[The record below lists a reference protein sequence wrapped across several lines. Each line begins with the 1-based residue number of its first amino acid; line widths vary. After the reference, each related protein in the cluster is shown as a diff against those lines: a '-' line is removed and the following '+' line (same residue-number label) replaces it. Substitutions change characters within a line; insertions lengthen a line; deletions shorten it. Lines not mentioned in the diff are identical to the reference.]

1 MNDDLKTSPA
11 TAIEHATAQANP
23 AITAKEPAMKFA
35 NPFPNLLSALACL
48 LGLLLLGAC
57 NSEDTRSV
65 TVIGY
70 NYTER
75 PIYTFSVNG
84 VGASNLFAKQK
95 YGGGKDSCCTDITVG
110 QPVEIKWVYSATEK
124 QYLAGLR
131 KENYST
137 TVTVPPPTMP
147 EAEYLEVHFYPDHH
161 VELVL
166 VKSPG
171 NARWSEIPNHGEL
184 DE

>member
-1 MNDDLKTSPA
+1 MSDDTRTSPA
-11 TAIEHATAQANP
+11 TAIERAATQANP
-23 AITAKEPAMKFA
+23 AMEYA
-35 NPFPNLLSALACL
+35 NPLATILSALACL

-57 NSEDTRSV
+57 NSEDTRSFTLV
-65 TVIGY
+65 GY

-84 VGASNLFAKQK
+84 GGGSNIFVGGGGASF
-95 YGGGKDSCCTDITVG
+95 SCCTDITVG
-110 QPVEIKWVYSATEK
+110 QPVEIKWLYDTTEK

-131 KENYST
+131 EEKRST
-137 TVTVPPPTMP
+137 TVIVPPPTVP

-161 VELVL
+161 VELAL
-166 VKSPG
+166 VKFPG
-171 NARWSEIPNHGEL
+171 DRRIPYEEK

>member
-1 MNDDLKTSPA
+1 MSDDLKTSPA
-11 TAIEHATAQANP
+11 TAIERAATQANP

-57 NSEDTRSV
+57 SSQDTRSV

-95 YGGGKDSCCTDITVG
+95 YGGGKDSCCIDITVG
-110 QPVEIKWVYSATEK
+110 QPVEIKWLYDTTEK

-131 KENYST
+131 EEKRST
-137 TVTVPPPTMP
+137 TVIVPPPTVP

-161 VELVL
+161 VELAL
-166 VKSPG
+166 VKFPG
-171 NARWSEIPNHGEL
+171 DRRIPYEEK

>member
-1 MNDDLKTSPA
+1 MSDDTRTSPA
-11 TAIEHATAQANP
+11 TAIERATAQANP

-84 VGASNLFAKQK
+84 VGGSNIFV
-95 YGGGKDSCCTDITVG
+95 GGGGAKMSCCTEITVG
-110 QPVEIKWVYSATEK
+110 QPVEIKWLYDTTEK

-131 KENYST
+131 EEKRST
-137 TVTVPPPTMP
+137 TVIVPPPTVP

-161 VELVL
+161 VELYL
-166 VKSPG
+166 VKFPSHG
-171 NARWSEIPNHGEL
+171 RWPDGTNLEALE
-184 DE
+184 

>member
-1 MNDDLKTSPA
+1 MSDDTRTSPA
-11 TAIEHATAQANP
+11 TAIQRATAQANP
-23 AITAKEPAMKFA
+23 AMKFV
-35 NPFPNLLSALACL
+35 NPLPPLLSALACL

-57 NSEDTRSV
+57 SSQDTRSV
-65 TVIGY
+65 TLVGY

-84 VGASNLFAKQK
+84 VGGSNIFV
-95 YGGGKDSCCTDITVG
+95 GGGGASFSCCTEITVG

-137 TVTVPPPTMP
+137 TVIVPPPTVP

-161 VELVL
+161 VELAL
-166 VKSPG
+166 VKFPG
-171 NARWSEIPNHGEL
+171 DRRIPYEEK

>member
-1 MNDDLKTSPA
+1 MSDEISASPA
-11 TAIEHATAQANP
+11 TAIERAATQANP

-35 NPFPNLLSALACL
+35 NPLTPLLAALLCL
-48 LGLLLLGAC
+48 FSLLLGAC
-57 NSEDTRSV
+57 NSQDTRSV
-65 TVIGY
+65 TLVGY

-84 VGASNLFAKQK
+84 VGGSNIFV
-95 YGGGKDSCCTDITVG
+95 GGGGAKMSCCTEITVG
-110 QPVEIKWVYSATEK
+110 QPVEIKWLYDTTEK

-131 KENYST
+131 EEKRST
-137 TVTVPPPTMP
+137 TVIVPPPTVP

-161 VELVL
+161 VELAL
-166 VKSPG
+166 VKFPG
-171 NARWSEIPNHGEL
+171 DRRIPYEEK

>member
-1 MNDDLKTSPA
+1 MSDEISASPA
-11 TAIEHATAQANP
+11 TAIERAATQANP

-35 NPFPNLLSALACL
+35 NPLTPLLAALLCL
-48 LGLLLLGAC
+48 FSLLLGAC

-65 TVIGY
+65 TLVGY

-84 VGASNLFAKQK
+84 VGGSNIFV
-95 YGGGKDSCCTDITVG
+95 GGGGASFSCCTDITVG
-110 QPVEIKWVYSATEK
+110 QPVEIKWLYDTTEK

-131 KENYST
+131 EEKRST
-137 TVTVPPPTMP
+137 TVIVPPPTVP

-161 VELVL
+161 VELAL
-166 VKSPG
+166 VKFPG
-171 NARWSEIPNHGEL
+171 DRRIPYEEK

>member
-57 NSEDTRSV
+57 NSQDTRSV

-95 YGGGKDSCCTDITVG
+95 YGGGKDSCCIDITVG
-110 QPVEIKWVYSATEK
+110 QPVEIKWLYDTTEK

-131 KENYST
+131 EENRRT
-137 TVTVPPPTMP
+137 TVIVPPPTVP
-147 EAEYLEVHFYPDHH
+147 EAEYLEVHFFPDHH
-161 VELVL
+161 VELYL
-166 VKSPG
+166 VKFPSHG
-171 NARWSEIPNHGEL
+171 RWPAGTNLEALE
-184 DE
+184 

>member
-1 MNDDLKTSPA
+1 MTVSSGA
-11 TAIEHATAQANP
+11 
-23 AITAKEPAMKFA
+23 AKRNLPQLLAA
-35 NPFPNLLSALACL
+35 VALLLSA
-48 LGLLLLGAC
+48 C
-57 NSEDTRSV
+57 NSQDTLSV
-65 TVIGY
+65 TLVGY

-84 VGASNLFAKQK
+84 
-95 YGGGKDSCCTDITVG
+95 GGGSNIFVGGGGAKMSCCTEITVG
-110 QPVEIKWVYSATEK
+110 QPVEIKWLYDTTEK

-131 KENYST
+131 EENRRT
-137 TVTVPPPTMP
+137 TVIVPPPTVP

>member
-1 MNDDLKTSPA
+1 MSDDLKTSPA
-11 TAIEHATAQANP
+11 TAIERAATQANP

-57 NSEDTRSV
+57 SSQDTRSV
-65 TVIGY
+65 TLVGY

-84 VGASNLFAKQK
+84 GGGSNIFVGGGGASF
-95 YGGGKDSCCTDITVG
+95 SCCTDITVG
-110 QPVEIKWVYSATEK
+110 QPVEIKWLYDTTEK

-131 KENYST
+131 EEKRST
-137 TVTVPPPTMP
+137 TVIVPPPTVP

>member
-1 MNDDLKTSPA
+1 MSDEISTSPA
-11 TAIEHATAQANP
+11 TAIQRATAQA
-23 AITAKEPAMKFA
+23 KPAMKFA
-35 NPFPNLLSALACL
+35 NPFPRLLSALACL

-57 NSEDTRSV
+57 NSQDTRSV

-95 YGGGKDSCCTDITVG
+95 YGGGKDSCCIDITVG
-110 QPVEIKWVYSATEK
+110 QPVEIKWLYDTTEK

-131 KENYST
+131 EENRST
-137 TVTVPPPTMP
+137 TVIVPPPTVP

-161 VELVL
+161 VELYL
-166 VKSPG
+166 VKFPSHG
-171 NARWSEIPNHGEL
+171 RWPAGTNLEALE
-184 DE
+184 

>member
-1 MNDDLKTSPA
+1 MNDDVKTSPA
-11 TAIEHATAQANP
+11 TAIERAATQANP

-57 NSEDTRSV
+57 NSQDTRSV

-95 YGGGKDSCCTDITVG
+95 YGGGKDSCCIDITVG
-110 QPVEIKWVYSATEK
+110 QPVEIKWLYDTTEK

-131 KENYST
+131 EENRRT
-137 TVTVPPPTMP
+137 TVIVPPPTVP
-147 EAEYLEVHFYPDHH
+147 EAEYLEVHFYPDHR
-161 VELVL
+161 VELAL
-166 VKSPG
+166 VKFPG
-171 NARWSEIPNHGEL
+171 DRRIPYEEK

>member
-1 MNDDLKTSPA
+1 MSDDTRTSPA
-11 TAIEHATAQANP
+11 TAIERAATQANP
-23 AITAKEPAMKFA
+23 AMEYA
-35 NPFPNLLSALACL
+35 NPLATILSALACL

-65 TVIGY
+65 TLVGY

-84 VGASNLFAKQK
+84 VGGSNIFV
-95 YGGGKDSCCTDITVG
+95 GGGGASFSCCTEITVG

-137 TVTVPPPTMP
+137 TVIVPPPTVP

-161 VELVL
+161 VELAL
-166 VKSPG
+166 VKFPG
-171 NARWSEIPNHGEL
+171 DRRIPYEEK

>member
-1 MNDDLKTSPA
+1 MNDDLKPSPA

-35 NPFPNLLSALACL
+35 NPFPSLLSALACL

-57 NSEDTRSV
+57 SSQDTRSV
-65 TVIGY
+65 TLVGY

-95 YGGGKDSCCTDITVG
+95 HGGGGRSCCIDITVG
-110 QPVEIKWVYSATEK
+110 QPVEIKWLYDTTEK
-124 QYLAGLR
+124 QYLAGLGE
-131 KENYST
+131 ENRST
-137 TVTVPPPTMP
+137 TVIVPPPTVP

-161 VELVL
+161 VELAL
-166 VKSPG
+166 VKFPG
-171 NARWSEIPNHGEL
+171 DRRIPYEEK

>member
-1 MNDDLKTSPA
+1 MSDEISTSPA
-11 TAIEHATAQANP
+11 TAIQRATAQA
-23 AITAKEPAMKFA
+23 KPAMKFA
-35 NPFPNLLSALACL
+35 NPFPRLLSALACL

-84 VGASNLFAKQK
+84 GGGSNLFAKQK
-95 YGGGKDSCCTDITVG
+95 HGGGGRSCCIDITVG
-110 QPVEIKWVYSATEK
+110 QPVEIKWLYDTTEK

-131 KENYST
+131 EENRST
-137 TVTVPPPTMP
+137 TVIVPPPTVP

-161 VELVL
+161 VELAL
-166 VKSPG
+166 VKFPG
-171 NARWSEIPNHGEL
+171 DRRIPYEEK

>member
-1 MNDDLKTSPA
+1 MSDDTRTSPA
-11 TAIEHATAQANP
+11 TAIQRLPKAN
-23 AITAKEPAMKFA
+23 PAMKFA
-35 NPFPNLLSALACL
+35 NPFPSLLSALACL

-57 NSEDTRSV
+57 NSQDTRSV
-65 TVIGY
+65 TLVGY

-84 VGASNLFAKQK
+84 
-95 YGGGKDSCCTDITVG
+95 GGGSNIFVGGGGAKMSCCTEITVG

-147 EAEYLEVHFYPDHH
+147 EADYLEVHFYPDHH
-161 VELVL
+161 VELAL

-171 NARWSEIPNHGEL
+171 DARWSEIPNHGEL

>member
-1 MNDDLKTSPA
+1 MTVSSGA
-11 TAIEHATAQANP
+11 
-23 AITAKEPAMKFA
+23 AKRNLPQLLAA
-35 NPFPNLLSALACL
+35 VALLLSA
-48 LGLLLLGAC
+48 C
-57 NSEDTRSV
+57 NSQDTLSV
-65 TVIGY
+65 TLVGY

-84 VGASNLFAKQK
+84 
-95 YGGGKDSCCTDITVG
+95 GGGSNIFVGGGGAKMSCCTDITVG
-110 QPVEIKWVYSATEK
+110 QPVEIKWLYDTTEK

-131 KENYST
+131 EENRST
-137 TVTVPPPTMP
+137 TVIVPPPTVP

-161 VELVL
+161 VELAL

-171 NARWSEIPNHGEL
+171 DARWSEIPNHGEL

>member
-1 MNDDLKTSPA
+1 MSDDTRTSPA
-11 TAIEHATAQANP
+11 TAIERAATQANP
-23 AITAKEPAMKFA
+23 AMEYA
-35 NPFPNLLSALACL
+35 NPLATILSALACL

-57 NSEDTRSV
+57 SSQDTRSV
-65 TVIGY
+65 TLVGY

-84 VGASNLFAKQK
+84 
-95 YGGGKDSCCTDITVG
+95 GGGSNIFVGGGGAKMSCCTDITVG
-110 QPVEIKWVYSATEK
+110 QPVEIKWLYDTTEK

-131 KENYST
+131 EENRST
-137 TVTVPPPTMP
+137 TVIVPPPTVP

-161 VELVL
+161 VELAL
-166 VKSPG
+166 VKFPG
-171 NARWSEIPNHGEL
+171 DRRIPYEEK

>member
-1 MNDDLKTSPA
+1 MRDEISTSPA
-11 TAIEHATAQANP
+11 TAIQRATAQA
-23 AITAKEPAMKFA
+23 KPAMKFA
-35 NPFPNLLSALACL
+35 NPFPRLLSALACL

-57 NSEDTRSV
+57 NSQDTRSV

-84 VGASNLFAKQK
+84 
-95 YGGGKDSCCTDITVG
+95 GGGSNIFVGGGGAKMSCCTEITVG
-110 QPVEIKWVYSATEK
+110 QPVEIKWLYDTTEK

-131 KENYST
+131 EENRST
-137 TVTVPPPTMP
+137 TVIVPPPTVP
-147 EAEYLEVHFYPDHH
+147 EAEYLEVHFYPDHR
-161 VELVL
+161 VELAL
-166 VKSPG
+166 VKFPG
-171 NARWSEIPNHGEL
+171 DRRIPYEEK

>member
-1 MNDDLKTSPA
+1 MTVSSGA
-11 TAIEHATAQANP
+11 
-23 AITAKEPAMKFA
+23 AKRKLPQLLAA
-35 NPFPNLLSALACL
+35 VALLLSA
-48 LGLLLLGAC
+48 C
-57 NSEDTRSV
+57 NSQDTLSV
-65 TVIGY
+65 TLVGY

-84 VGASNLFAKQK
+84 
-95 YGGGKDSCCTDITVG
+95 GGGSNIFVGGGGAKMSCCTEITVG

-147 EAEYLEVHFYPDHH
+147 EADYLEVHFYPDHH
-161 VELVL
+161 VELAL
-166 VKSPG
+166 LKSPG
-171 NARWSEIPNHGEL
+171 DARWSEIPNHGEL

>member
-1 MNDDLKTSPA
+1 MSDDTRTSPA
-11 TAIEHATAQANP
+11 TAIQRLPKAN
-23 AITAKEPAMKFA
+23 PAMKFA
-35 NPFPNLLSALACL
+35 NPFPSLLSALACL

-57 NSEDTRSV
+57 SSQDTRSV
-65 TVIGY
+65 TLVGY

-84 VGASNLFAKQK
+84 
-95 YGGGKDSCCTDITVG
+95 GGGSNIFVGGGGAKMSCCTEITVG

-147 EAEYLEVHFYPDHH
+147 EADYLEVHFYPDHH
-161 VELVL
+161 VELAL

-171 NARWSEIPNHGEL
+171 DARWSEIPNHGEL

>member
-1 MNDDLKTSPA
+1 MSDDTRTSPA
-11 TAIEHATAQANP
+11 TAIQRATAQANP
-23 AITAKEPAMKFA
+23 AMKFV
-35 NPFPNLLSALACL
+35 NPLPPLLSALACL

-84 VGASNLFAKQK
+84 VGGSNIFV
-95 YGGGKDSCCTDITVG
+95 GGGGAKMSCCTEITVG
-110 QPVEIKWVYSATEK
+110 QPVEIKWLYDTTEK

-131 KENYST
+131 EEKRST
-137 TVTVPPPTMP
+137 TVIVPPPTVP

-161 VELVL
+161 VELAL
-166 VKSPG
+166 VKFPG
-171 NARWSEIPNHGEL
+171 DRRIPYEEK